1 MKIAFYA
8 PMKPLDDPT
17 PSGDRQMGR
26 AIVGIL
32 ERAGHE
38 VRVASRFRA
47 WCRGGGDAAMND
59 LAAEAR
65 AEADRVFHDWQ
76 AEGYCPDLV
85 LTYHVYHKAPDW
97 IGPALSRATGVA
109 YVIVEGARALKQKD
123 GPWSVGFAAADAAF
137 EQADAVVAIHAEDAE
152 GLEPVVP
159 PERLSLLPPFI
170 DTRRF
175 RDAAASRAPA
185 GEPRLL
191 TVAMMRDGDKRA
203 SYEILA
209 AALDRL
215 GDRSWRLSI
224 AGDGPAREA
233 VRALFPA
240 ERTRFLGLVP
250 PEEMAGVYADADL
263 FVWPAV
269 NEAYGLVLLEAQAA
283 GLPVVAGRT
292 GGVPDIVADGHTGL
306 LTTEGDEA
314 AFAAA
319 VTALLDDPQR
329 MAGMGRA
336 AAEKAADEH
345 DADAAGRRLQQIID
359 TAVERHRMRETARQ
373 AAQ

>member
-1 MKIAFYA
+1 LKIAFYA

-32 ERAGHE
+32 ERSGHE

-47 WCRGGGDAAMND
+47 WCRSGGDDAMLY
-59 LAAEAR
+59 LAGEAR
-65 AEADRVFHDWQ
+65 GEADRVLRDWQ
-76 AEGYCPDLV
+76 AEGYRPDLV

-97 IGPALSRATGVA
+97 IGPALSRATGAA

-123 GPWSVGFAAADAAF
+123 GRWAVGFAAADAAF
-137 EQADAVVAIHAEDAE
+137 DQADAVVAIHAEDAG

-159 PERLSLLPPFI
+159 TERLSLLPPFI

-175 RDAAASRAPA
+175 REAAGSRALA
-185 GEPRLL
+185 GAPRLL

-209 AALDRL
+209 GALARL
-215 GDRSWRLSI
+215 GDRPWRLTV
-224 AGDGPAREA
+224 AGDGPAA
-233 VRALFPA
+233 CAIRAMFPA
-240 ERTRFLGLVP
+240 ERTSFLGLLP
-250 PEEMAGVYADADL
+250 PEEMANVYADADL
-263 FVWPAV
+263 FVWPAI

-292 GGVPDIVADGHTGL
+292 GGVPDIVADGETGL

-319 VTALLDDPQR
+319 VAGLLDDPDR
-329 MAGMGRA
+329 MARMGRA
-336 AAEKAADEH
+336 AADKAAGKH
-345 DADAAGRRLQQIID
+345 DADAAGRQLREIIAA
-359 TAVERHRMRETARQ
+359 AVDRHRARETARQ